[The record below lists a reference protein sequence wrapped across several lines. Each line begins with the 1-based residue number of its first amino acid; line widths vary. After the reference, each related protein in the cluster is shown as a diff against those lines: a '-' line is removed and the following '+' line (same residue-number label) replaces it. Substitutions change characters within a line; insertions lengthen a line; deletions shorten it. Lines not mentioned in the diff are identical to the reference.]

1 MLTPFKTGVG
11 NMKGFIAIGVLVV
24 VAASSGSASAH
35 PTDEPHNDLEVIVH
49 PKPVFPALAEFL
61 HFPGFC
67 EVSLEVSNYT
77 EHKVVDTRCS
87 NYVFCVA
94 AESAVALGQYR
105 VIDVPGTDYPKGVA
119 TAVFPFEYRFEDTPE
134 DVLQANRE
142 NLESCNG
149 DLVS

>member
-1 MLTPFKTGVG
+1 MLTLFETGGG
-11 NMKGFIAIGVLVV
+11 NLKGFIAIGVLVV
-24 VAASSGSASAH
+24 ATGLAGSARAH
-35 PTDEPHNDLEVIVH
+35 SSEEPHNDLEVIVH

-77 EHKVVDTRCS
+77 EHKVMDTRCS

-94 AESAVALGQYR
+94 TEAAVAIGRYR
-105 VIDVPGTDYPKGVA
+105 VIDVPGIEYPKGVA
-119 TAVFPFEYRFEDTPE
+119 TAVFPFEYKFEDTPE